1 MLKQCDRHMRV
12 EERETLSL
20 GLVHGW
26 SLRTMAAVMGRAF
39 SMVNREHVR
48 NAAKGPDRL
57 VPVRRTPWQRPRR
70 ARPLNSDFFLFS
82 SIFSKT
88 QYSTDVVSKACE
100 PGQFSCGHPVMPLS
114 QPMR

>member
-39 SMVNREHVR
+39 SMVNREHAR
-48 NAAKGPDRL
+48 NAVKGPDRL
-57 VPVRRTPWQRPRR
+57 VPVRRTTWQRPRR
-70 ARPLNSDFFLFS
+70 ARPLIPTFS
-82 SIFSKT
+82 SFLPFSQKP
-88 QYSTDVVSKACE
+88 STVRMLSLRPVSQASFLVVT
-100 PGQFSCGHPVMPLS
+100 
-114 QPMR
+114 R